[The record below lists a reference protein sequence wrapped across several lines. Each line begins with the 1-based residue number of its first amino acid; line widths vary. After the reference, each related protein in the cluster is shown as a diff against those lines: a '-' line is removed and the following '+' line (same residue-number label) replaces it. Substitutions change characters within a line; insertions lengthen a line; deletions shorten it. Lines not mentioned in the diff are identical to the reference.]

1 MDSPVTLDVETESA
15 ETRRLV
21 TTYLDYCRQH
31 QQPPNTI
38 QRRKVVLGMVDDP
51 GTATREQMES
61 WWQERLAHDPPLAA
75 ATLMA
80 DLAILRRFYRWMD
93 VWEHRDPNVA
103 WPISRL
109 DSPKVHKGRPRP
121 LTRADL
127 DTLLTELPSDLRRAV
142 VLGAWAGLRVGESAA
157 LRWESVDRTEFLI
170 HVEDMKDGGW
180 RTILVDLALIDAL
193 GPPVGTYVVT
203 GGDTATKPSSLTKR
217 LNRAMKAAGVDA
229 TSHQLRHRYGT
240 LAYRATGDPLA
251 VGRMMG
257 HRAVSST
264 QVYAAPS
271 DDAAHAIA
279 AAVVR

>member
-1 MDSPVTLDVETESA
+1 MADD
-15 ETRRLV
+15 LV
-21 TTYLDYCRQH
+21 TTYLDQCRRR

-38 QRRKVVLGMVDDP
+38 QRRKVVLGMVSDP

-61 WWQERLAHDPPLAA
+61 WWETRLSHDPPLAP

-109 DSPKVHKGRPRP
+109 ESPKVHKGRPRP
-121 LTRADL
+121 LTKTDL
-127 DTLLTELPSDLRRAV
+127 DTLLTNLPADLRRAA

-157 LRWESVDRTEFLI
+157 LRWESVDRAEFLI
-170 HVEDMKDGGW
+170 HIEDMKDGGW

-193 GPPVGTYVVT
+193 GPTVGEYVVT
-203 GGDTATKPSSLTKR
+203 GTDSPTTAPALTRR
-217 LNRAMKAAGVDA
+217 LNRAIKAAGVNG

-264 QVYAAPS
+264 QIYAAPS
-271 DDAAHAIA
+271 DDAARAIA
-279 AAVVR
+279 AAVVL